1 MLLGNIKVRVK
12 LGLLVGLTALM
23 LVVIA
28 GAALVDMRDS
38 LVTERTSQ
46 LNALLDT
53 SVDLLETMDDKVAAG
68 ELSRSEARDEA
79 RRLLENMTYGN
90 DDYFFVLN
98 NQAKMQV
105 HGGDPANVGRDLSNF
120 QTEDGRFLFQEMVD
134 VLNSGE
140 ATQEFSYLWPK
151 AGSSKPQPK
160 LTLVKA
166 FEPWGWVIGTGV
178 YMDDL
183 NSAFMSDVI
192 RMAAFTV
199 VALIILIAF
208 SLLIGRSITNPLD
221 VINRVMTKA
230 ADGDL
235 KVRTNLTHKDELGH
249 VGHRIDETLDV
260 FHDLVQ
266 QIATSATQVSGSAQD
281 LAKSAEETSSALDA
295 QAAEAEQLSTAMNE
309 MASSVQEV
317 ARSANQTAEAIE
329 AADHEADEGNHD
341 VEDTVNLIQSL
352 ADEVEEAARVIQELE
367 GDTEQISKVLS
378 EIQAISEQTNLL
390 ALNAAIEAARAGES
404 GRGFA
409 VVADEVRQLAQRT
422 QGSTEEIR
430 NMNERLQTAAQKA
443 VQVMDASRERADNS
457 VKSAHHAGEELRR
470 IVEQMSRIRDMG
482 IQVASAAEEQGN
494 VSEEMSANLMRIT
507 QASESTVAA
516 ANTVASSGD
525 QLQAL
530 AKELQA
536 QVSRFSI

>member
-12 LGLLVGLTALM
+12 LGLLVVLTALM

-38 LVTERTSQ
+38 LVSERTSQ

-53 SVDLLETMDDKVAAG
+53 SVDLLETIDDKVAAG
-68 ELSRSEARDEA
+68 ELTRSEARDEA

-90 DDYFFVLN
+90 DDYFFALD
-98 NQAKMQV
+98 NQAKMLV

-120 QTEDGRFLFQEMVD
+120 QTEDGRFLFREMVE

-160 LTLVKA
+160 LTLIKA
-166 FEPWGWVIGTGV
+166 FEPWGWVVGTGV

-192 RMAAFTV
+192 RMGAFTV
-199 VALIILIAF
+199 VALIILIAV
-208 SLLIGRSITNPLD
+208 SLLIGRSITAPLD
-221 VINRVMTKA
+221 VINRIMTKA

-249 VGHRIDETLDV
+249 VGHRIDKTLDV

-443 VQVMDASRERADNS
+443 VQVMDTSRERADNS

-530 AKELQA
+530 ARELQA
-536 QVSRFSI
+536 QVSRFSV

>member
-1 MLLGNIKVRVK
+1 MHLKNIRVRLK
-12 LGLLVGLTALM
+12 LGILVGLTALM
-23 LVVIA
+23 LVAIA
-28 GAALVDMRDS
+28 GAALVDMRHS
-38 LVTERTSQ
+38 LVSERTSQ

-53 SVDLLETMDDKVAAG
+53 SVSLLDTLDGQIDAG
-68 ELSRSEARDEA
+68 QLTASEARQEA
-79 RRLLENMTYGN
+79 RHLLENMTYGN
-90 DDYFFVLN
+90 DDYFFVLDS
-98 NQAKMQV
+98 QV
-105 HGGDPANVGRDLSNF
+105 KIQIHGGDPANVGRDLSGF
-120 QTEDGRFLFQEMVD
+120 QTEDGRFLFREMVNLLD
-134 VLNSGE
+134 NVQVSP
-140 ATQEFSYLWPK
+140 EFSYLWPK

-160 LTLVKA
+160 LTVVRT
-166 FEPWGWVIGTGV
+166 FEPWEWVIGTGV

-183 NSAFMSDVI
+183 NSAFMNDVI
-192 RMAAFTV
+192 RIGAATV
-199 VALIILIAF
+199 VALIILIGV
-208 SLLIGRSITNPLD
+208 SLLISRSITSPLD
-221 VINRVMTKA
+221 IIARVMTRA

-235 KVRTNLTHKDELGH
+235 KVRTNLSHKDELGH

-266 QIATSATQVSGSAQD
+266 QIATSATQVSGSAED

-295 QAAEAEQLSTAMNE
+295 QAAESEQLSTAMNE

-317 ARSANQTAEAIE
+317 ARSANETASAIE

-430 NMNERLQTAAQKA
+430 NMNERLQAAAQKA
-443 VQVMDASRERADNS
+443 VKVMDASRERAERS
-457 VKSAHHAGEELRR
+457 VTSAHHAGEELRR
-470 IVEQMSRIRDMG
+470 IVDQMSRIRDMG

-507 QASESTVAA
+507 QASESTVTA

-525 QLQAL
+525 QLKAL
-530 AKELQA
+530 AKELQS
-536 QVSRFSI
+536 QVSRFSV